1 MVPAGAEPHR
11 RGRARVV
18 ASPPP
23 PAPAMVHRKYE
34 TANGSYFDYS
44 GSGSLD
50 GQVGEW
56 FKITYPESVILGS
69 FTIQANSL
77 KSKPR
82 SFKLFG
88 SDSSISNFV
97 LLGEYNDVVVSS
109 TDPGTNFKLDSSLAD
124 YGTAYRNYFIS
135 ITKIDAYSTERTVAI
150 QNLRYFS
157 VSKDLSDT
165 ITNVQDCYD
174 TATVAA
180 GLLTLNRV

>member
-1 MVPAGAEPHR
+1 
-11 RGRARVV
+11 
-18 ASPPP
+18 
-23 PAPAMVHRKYE
+23 MVHRKYE

-150 QNLRYFS
+150 QNLTQLISSSRERRWRRPCSAVFMRG
-157 VSKDLSDT
+157 LSWPDSR
-165 ITNVQDCYD
+165 
-174 TATVAA
+174 
-180 GLLTLNRV
+180 GLFLVNPSPEC